1 MVFPHS
7 NRVLNVIKVV
17 QVYLN
22 IHTRDIALKL
32 IVKSLSREIIF
43 II

>member
-17 QVYLN
+17 EAYFN
-22 IHTRDIALKL
+22 IHTRDIALNW
-32 IVKSLSREIIF
+32 S
-43 II
+43 